1 MRAHPFYDN
10 ELNGGFMTMEGILRI
25 EKGEIHIEY
34 QKKDAIV
41 EMVKSSVKSISIN
54 LNDIDHIEY
63 KKKLFGARFILHGK
77 RATVFEDFPGNELLV
92 RTLKVKRKH
101 RNIAANLASNVNLY
115 LSELKLKELDGDL
128 E

>member
-1 MRAHPFYDN
+1 MRALPFYDN

-41 EMVKSSVKSISIN
+41 ELVKSNVKSISID
-54 LNDIDHIEY
+54 LNDIDLIEY
-63 KKKLFGARFILHGK
+63 KKNLFGARLIFHAK
-77 RATVFEDFPGNELLV
+77 RATVFEDFPGSDLLV

-101 RNIAANLASNVNLY
+101 RDIAANLASNVNLY
-115 LSELKLKELDGDL
+115 LSELKLKELDGNL

>member
-1 MRAHPFYDN
+1 MRALPFYDN
-10 ELNGGFMTMEGILRI
+10 ELNGGFMTMDGILRI

-41 EMVKSSVKSISIN
+41 ELVKSNVKSISID
-54 LNDIDHIEY
+54 LNDIDLIEY
-63 KKKLFGARFILHGK
+63 KKNLFGARLIFHAK
-77 RATVFEDFPGNELLV
+77 RATVFEDFPGSDLLV

-101 RNIAANLASNVNLY
+101 RDIAANLASNVNLY

>member
-1 MRAHPFYDN
+1 MRALPFYDN

-41 EMVKSSVKSISIN
+41 ELVKSKVKSISID
-54 LNDIDHIEY
+54 LNDIDLIEY
-63 KKKLFGARFILHGK
+63 KKNLFGARLIFHAK
-77 RATVFEDFPGNELLV
+77 RATVFEDFPGSDLLV

-101 RNIAANLASNVNLY
+101 RDIAANLASNVNLY
-115 LSELKLKELDGDL
+115 LSELKLKELDGNL

>member
-1 MRAHPFYDN
+1 M
-10 ELNGGFMTMEGILRI
+10 
-25 EKGEIHIEY
+25 
-34 QKKDAIV
+34 QKEQQYLKISR
-41 EMVKSSVKSISIN
+41 SS
-54 LNDIDHIEY
+54 D
-63 KKKLFGARFILHGK
+63 
-77 RATVFEDFPGNELLV
+77 LLV